1 MKVAILSGS
10 RIKRLRPYIGD
21 EPFMLTWGDGEPIV
35 STGPLDFSELAAD
48 GNDSVPV
55 ESR

>member
-21 EPFMLTWGDGEPIV
+21 EPFMLTWSDGEPII